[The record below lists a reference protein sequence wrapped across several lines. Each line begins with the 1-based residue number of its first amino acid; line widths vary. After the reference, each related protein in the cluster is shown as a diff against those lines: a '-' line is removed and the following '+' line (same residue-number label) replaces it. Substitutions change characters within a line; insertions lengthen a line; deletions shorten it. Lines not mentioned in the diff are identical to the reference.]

1 MSAARDLVREAF
13 RTEEHGLEWRAGIAG
28 AVATIG
34 PLAIGIASGEAVL
47 GLIGGIGGLNTS
59 LCVPGAGLRSR
70 LWWGSLAAVSDVA
83 AFALANV
90 VRDYEW
96 AVVVVTLLWVSG
108 WAFTRAAGRA
118 GAILGFA
125 TAAVF
130 VVLCGIPASPEPFG
144 ERLLWFS
151 LGAIAGL
158 VLTVAARRGPEPSKR
173 VVRDSLRAV
182 RQAVTGRDSALRAH
196 AARLGLAVAASTLF
210 YLVIDLAHGYWVPL
224 TTLAILQPEERA
236 TRVRSVQRAVGTLA
250 GAGLIIAITF
260 ATHEPWA
267 LAAGARC
274 GRLRPVRARRA
285 WLLLARGADHTHGP
299 VHAEHCRLPGR
310 RRRPRARSRQLA
322 RDSYRAR
329 FRRGGLATLAEPR
342 RARSRTRERS
352 VKLCY

>member
-13 RTEEHGLEWRAGIAG
+13 RTEEQGLDWRAGIAG
-28 AVATIG
+28 AVATVG

-47 GLIGGIGGLNTS
+47 GLIAGIGGLNTS
-59 LCVPGAGLRSR
+59 LCIPGAGLRSR
-70 LWWGSLAAVSDVA
+70 LWWGSLTVVSELA

-108 WAFTRAAGRA
+108 WAFARAAGRA
-118 GAILGFA
+118 GGILGFA

-130 VVLCGIPASPEPFG
+130 VVLCGLPASPEPFG

-158 VLTVAARRGPEPSKR
+158 VLMVAARSGPEPSKR

-182 RQAVTGRDSALRAH
+182 RQAVIGRDSALRAH

-250 GAGLIIAITF
+250 GAGLIIAITL

-267 LAAGARC
+267 LAAGAAVAAFA
-274 GRLRPVRARRA
+274 LFA
-285 WLLLARGADHTHGP
+285 LDARGYFWLVALLTPTALFMLSAVEFQGDEIGLERVADSSLGI
-299 VHAEHCRLPGR
+299 LI
-310 RRRPRARSRQLA
+310 
-322 RDSYRAR
+322 
-329 FRRGGLATLAEPR
+329 GLAFGEVVWRLWP
-342 RARSRTRERS
+342 SRGD
-352 VKLCY
+352 V

>member
-28 AVATIG
+28 AVATVG

-47 GLIGGIGGLNTS
+47 GLIAGIGGLNTS

-108 WAFTRAAGRA
+108 WAFARAAGRA

-158 VLTVAARRGPEPSKR
+158 VLMVAARSGPEPSKR

-182 RQAVTGRDSALRAH
+182 RQAVTGPDSALRAH

-236 TRVRSVQRAVGTLA
+236 TRVRSVQRAVGTFA

-267 LAAGARC
+267 LAAGAAVAAFGLFALDER
-274 GRLRPVRARRA
+274 GYF
-285 WLLLARGADHTHGP
+285 WLVALITPTVLFMLSAVDFQGDDVGLERVADSSLGI
-299 VHAEHCRLPGR
+299 LI
-310 RRRPRARSRQLA
+310 
-322 RDSYRAR
+322 
-329 FRRGGLATLAEPR
+329 GLAFGEVAWRLWPSR
-342 RARSRTRERS
+342 VRARSRTRQRP

>member
-1 MSAARDLVREAF
+1 M
-13 RTEEHGLEWRAGIAG
+13 
-28 AVATIG
+28 
-34 PLAIGIASGEAVL
+34 
-47 GLIGGIGGLNTS
+47 
-59 LCVPGAGLRSR
+59 
-70 LWWGSLAAVSDVA
+70 A

-108 WAFTRAAGRA
+108 WAFARAAGRA
-118 GAILGFA
+118 GGILGFA

-158 VLTVAARRGPEPSKR
+158 VLTVAARSGPEPSKS

-267 LAAGARC
+267 LAAGAAVAAFGLFALDER
-274 GRLRPVRARRA
+274 GYFWLVALITPTVLFMLSAVDFQGDDVGLERVADSSLGILIGLAFGEVAWRLWPSRA
-285 WLLLARGADHTHGP
+285 GP
-299 VHAEHCRLPGR
+299 APGR
-310 RRRPRARSRQLA
+310 GSAQ
-322 RDSYRAR
+322 
-329 FRRGGLATLAEPR
+329 
-342 RARSRTRERS
+342 
-352 VKLCY
+352 